1 MSQPAAGEQRAAVA
15 AGLGSNLIWGF
26 VPLAFQ
32 AIARAGAG
40 PWEILTQRIVWGAVA
55 AAVFVAFARQWPQV
69 ARVFREPR
77 NLAWLALSS
86 VLIAANWIVFVW
98 AVNTG
103 HVLESSLGYY
113 ITPLVSMAAGALV
126 FHERIGRIGWIA
138 VALAGAGVLLQTAA
152 LGALPLA
159 SLALSAS
166 FGSYGIVRK
175 RVAVD
180 AQSGLF
186 IECLL
191 LMLPSLAFI
200 AWLQATGSG
209 HFTASPAAAAWL
221 IASGPI
227 TAVPLALFAWGARR
241 MPLSAMGFMQF
252 ISPTISFV
260 IGAMQGEALTALRIV
275 SFVFI
280 WLGAAVF
287 VAGAIQAA
295 RRLRA

>member
-15 AGLGSNLIWGF
+15 AGLAANVIWGF

-32 AIARAGAG
+32 AIAHAGAG
-40 PWEILTQRIVWGAVA
+40 SWEMLAQRIVWGAVA

-98 AVNTG
+98 AVSTG
-103 HVLESSLGYY
+103 RVLETSLGYY

-126 FHERIGRIGWIA
+126 FRERIGRIGWTA
-138 VALAGAGVLLQTAA
+138 VALAALGVLIQTAA
-152 LGALPLA
+152 VGSLPLA
-159 SLALSAS
+159 SLALAAS

-180 AQSGLF
+180 AQSGLL

-191 LMLPSLAFI
+191 LMVPSLAFI
-200 AWLQATGSG
+200 AWLQASGHG
-209 HFTASPAAAAWL
+209 HFTASPTATAWL

-227 TAVPLALFAWGARR
+227 TAIPLALFAWGARR

-260 IGAMQGEALTALRIV
+260 IGAAQGEALTPLRIV

-287 VAGAIQAA
+287 VAGAVRAA
-295 RRLRA
+295 RLARA

>member
-1 MSQPAAGEQRAAVA
+1 MPGPAAGEQRAAVA
-15 AGLGSNLIWGF
+15 AGLAANVIWGF

-40 PWEILTQRIVWGAVA
+40 SWEMLAQRIVWGAVA
-55 AAVFVAFARQWPQV
+55 AAVFVAFAGQWRQVGRAFGQL
-69 ARVFREPR
+69 R
-77 NLAWLALSS
+77 NLAWLALSAL
-86 VLIAANWIVFVW
+86 LIAINWIVFVW
-98 AVNTG
+98 AVSTG
-103 HVLESSLGYY
+103 HVLETSLGYY

-126 FHERIGRIGWIA
+126 FRERIGRIGWVA
-138 VALAGAGVLLQTAA
+138 VGLAA
-152 LGALPLA
+152 LGVLIQTVALGSLPLA
-159 SLALSAS
+159 SLALAAS

-180 AQSGLF
+180 AQSGLL

-191 LMLPSLAFI
+191 LMVPSLAFI
-200 AWLQATGSG
+200 AWLQASGGG
-209 HFTASPAAAAWL
+209 HFTTSPAATAWL

-227 TAVPLALFAWGARR
+227 TAIPLALFAWGARR

-260 IGAMQGEALTALRIV
+260 IGAAQGEALTALRIV

-280 WLGAAVF
+280 WLGAGVF
-287 VAGAIQAA
+287 VAGAVQAA
-295 RRLRA
+295 KLARA